1 MAPTQLEI
9 KVKALQRLVKEEKY
23 YLQELK
29 DQQKHVKKLKAD
41 SSVDKYDLK
50 KQEEVLND
58 TERLLPTLYVKIKE
72 FMDNL
77 EEYLESYTGA
87 EDTKEAKEAIESAKK
102 ILSKH

>member
-29 DQQKHVKKLKAD
+29 DQQKHVKKLKED

-77 EEYLESYTGA
+77 EEFLESYNGS
-87 EDTKEAKEAIESAKK
+87 EDTKEAKEAIEAAKK
-102 ILSKH
+102 VLSKH

>member
-1 MAPTQLEI
+1 MSPTQLEI

-29 DQQKHVKKLKAD
+29 DQKKHVDELKAD

-50 KQEEVLND
+50 KQEEVLAD

-72 FMDNL
+72 FQDNL
-77 EEYLESYTGA
+77 EEYLNTYNRN
-87 EDTKEAKEAIESAKK
+87 EDTKEAKEAIETSKK
-102 ILSKH
+102 LLSKH